1 MDSPDNEIDRLGPL
15 DPLEN
20 ILSLTGARARLTARL
35 AGHGDWAVLFP
46 APPGAK
52 FNAVL
57 EGTCTLTVD
66 GQAPL
71 TLRAGDVF
79 LLTRPAEYVLAT
91 SPTVGVQP
99 AAPYFHSTPAEAA
112 LVGSPTEPVTAR
124 LVGGSFEFDG
134 RARQLLL
141 DGLPPVIHLPGHAE
155 GALTTQQMLTRID
168 RELRQDRLGSRIV
181 AEQLAL
187 VMLIDLLRHH
197 IRDATA
203 GRGWIYGLAEPVTA
217 TALRAMH
224 ADPARHWT
232 VQQLA
237 DTAHVSRSTLAARFK
252 QAVGQGPLEYL
263 TRWRLELGAD
273 RLARTDQGIAAIARS
288 VGYGSETAFSL
299 AFKRMTGQAPGA
311 YRRRTRGHTDEA
323 A

>member
-1 MDSPDNEIDRLGPL
+1 MNSPVNTIDRPELL
-15 DPLEN
+15 DPLED

-35 AGHGDWAVLFP
+35 VGHGDWALLFA

-66 GQAPL
+66 GHPPL
-71 TLRAGDVF
+71 TLRAGDIF
-79 LLTRPAEYVLAT
+79 LLTRPVDYALAT
-91 SPTVGVQP
+91 SPTVDVQP
-99 AAPYFHSTPAEAA
+99 AAPYFRPTPAEAA
-112 LVGSPTEPVTAR
+112 VVGSPTEPVTAG

-155 GALTTQQMLTRID
+155 GALSTQQMLTRID
-168 RELRQDRLGSRIV
+168 RELRHDRLGSRVV
-181 AEQLAL
+181 AEQFAL
-187 VMLIDLLRHH
+187 VMLIDLLRYH
-197 IRDATA
+197 ISVGAA
-203 GRGWIYGLAEPVTA
+203 GRSWIYGLAEPVTA

-237 DTAHVSRSTLAARFK
+237 EAAHVSRSTLAVRFK

-273 RLARTDQGIAAIARS
+273 RLAKTDQGIAAIARA
-288 VGYGSETAFSL
+288 VGYGSEGAFSL

-311 YRRRTRGHTDEA
+311 YRRHTRGHPDDAT
-323 A
+323 